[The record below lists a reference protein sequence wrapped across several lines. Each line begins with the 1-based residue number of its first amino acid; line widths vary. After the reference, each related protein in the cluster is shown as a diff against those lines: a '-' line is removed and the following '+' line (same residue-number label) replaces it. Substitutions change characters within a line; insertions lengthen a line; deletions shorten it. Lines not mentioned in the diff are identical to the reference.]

1 MKLMTL
7 KQTAEQ
13 NPAFTEKSLRWHL
26 HRRSTSGLSK
36 ATVKVGRRVYID
48 SEAFE
53 QWLEDQREDK

>member
-1 MKLMTL
+1 MQLMTL

-13 NPAFTEKSLRWHL
+13 YPAFTVASLRWHL

-36 ATVKVGRRVYID
+36 ATVKVGRRVYVD

-53 QWLEDQREDK
+53 QWLENQREEK